1 MEQNSFLSIRQL
13 KRSQSTIVTQRNE
26 LDDSFGTG
34 KYSDMCT
41 NSSPKLSIYPKRVH
55 PCDFHR
61 SLEENTEYLPKKKQS
76 FFRRH
81 RLLLV
86 LFIMTIL
93 GSSVALT
100 YHFVVK
106 DTGSHSVD
114 EKKVDMNPLSQRQT
128 EITFNSITETEKK
141 TSGFSSKPVIE
152 MNFDKVGSNDE
163 SDILKWKH
171 AENVIG
177 ITAQLEYGHGYL
189 ILPQAGFYEIHVTL
203 SIDVQY
209 INVNDSLGLYIC
221 VSKFEEKEEDQFSP
235 IRCVRTRVPYFW
247 AGQLNIFISRM
258 YFQQNEVLV
267 TTISTDY
274 MDKQL
279 VKKIIRSDASESHLH
294 MFNL

>member
-13 KRSQSTIVTQRNE
+13 KRSQSTIVTQRGE
-26 LDDSFGTG
+26 PDDFFGTG
-34 KYSDMCT
+34 KYSDICT
-41 NSSPKLSIYPKRVH
+41 ISSPQLSICPKGVH
-55 PCDFHR
+55 PCEFHQ
-61 SLEENTEYLPKKKQS
+61 SLEENTEFLPMKKQS
-76 FFRRH
+76 FLRRH
-81 RLLLV
+81 CLLLV
-86 LFIMTIL
+86 LFIIAIL

-100 YHFVVK
+100 YHFAVK
-106 DTGSHSVD
+106 DTVSHSVD

-152 MNFDKVGSNDE
+152 MNFDKVCSNDE

-171 AENVIG
+171 AGNVIG
-177 ITAQLEYGHGYL
+177 FTAQLEYDHGYF

-221 VSKFEEKEEDQFSP
+221 VSKFEKKKEDKFSP